1 MNQTPDPSGK
11 TPIEPTVAPAL
22 QQDLLDRL
30 LATRERDLEEVEAAH
45 RLLLEAS
52 PALHRQLLRWLA
64 AHEPASLHLA
74 VGLAILAT
82 GPDPEARRFVVEQVA
97 KLPLLTLADLVD
109 FIHGWQ
115 VDRKLVKMARQR
127 FQDEMTA
134 AYAVSADVV
143 REELERSSGARPD
156 EFHGGEILVTLGH
169 YDKVQQVLDHLQLP
183 YRTIPCQ
190 AVQRLPLRADQVLIV
205 NCPGEFDADGL
216 EAVRRFVARGGT
228 LITTDWALDT
238 TIQLA
243 FPGFIECTGKSTQ
256 DDVVKV
262 SWIHPASPLTHGM
275 DVPGQPIS
283 WWLEG
288 ASYPI
293 RVLDR
298 RVTVLVRSAEM
309 KEKYEE
315 DPLVV
320 TFDYGEGTVVH
331 LTSHYY
337 LQRSQGDKSAK
348 AGEVAGDPL
357 SRKIYAEAEA
367 GGLSPTQMS
376 AAYSSMRLLA
386 NILYESRRQCGV

>member
-1 MNQTPDPSGK
+1 MLLLPEQ
-11 TPIEPTVAPAL
+11 E
-22 QQDLLDRL
+22 LLDSL
-30 LATRERDLEEVEAAH
+30 LATRERDLQEVEAGH
-45 RLLLEAS
+45 RQLLEAS
-52 PALHRQLLRWLA
+52 PVLHRQLLSWLA
-64 AHEPASLHLA
+64 EHEADSNHLA

-82 GPDPEARRFVVEQVA
+82 RPEAEGRRFVAELIAQ
-97 KLPLLTLADLVD
+97 LPVTALANVVD

-115 VDRKLVKMARQR
+115 VDRKLVKMARKR
-127 FQDEMTA
+127 FQDEMTT
-134 AYAVSADVV
+134 AYAATADVV
-143 REELERSSGARPD
+143 REEIQRSPGAGLH
-156 EFHGGEILVTLGH
+156 EFRGGDILVTLGH
-169 YDKVQQVLDHLQLP
+169 YDKVQQVLDYLQLP
-183 YRTIPCQ
+183 YRTVPCQ
-190 AVQRLPLRADQVLIV
+190 VIQRLPLRADQVLIV

-243 FPGFIECTGKSTQ
+243 FPGIIECTGKSTQ

-262 SWIHPASPLTHGM
+262 SWIHPTSPLTRGM
-275 DVPGQPIS
+275 EVPGQTIS

-293 RVLDR
+293 RILDP

-320 TFDYGEGTVVH
+320 AFDYGEGAVVH

-337 LQRSQGDKSAK
+337 LQRSQGDKEAK
-348 AGEVAGDPL
+348 AEEVAGDPL
-357 SRKIYAEAEA
+357 SSKILAEAAA
-367 GGLSPTQMS
+367 GGLSPEQMS

-386 NILYESRRQCGV
+386 NILNESRRKCGV